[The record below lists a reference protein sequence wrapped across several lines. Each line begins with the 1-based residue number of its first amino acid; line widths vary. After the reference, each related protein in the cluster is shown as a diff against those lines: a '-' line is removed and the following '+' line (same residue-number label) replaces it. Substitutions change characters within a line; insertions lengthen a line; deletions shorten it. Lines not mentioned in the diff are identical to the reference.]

1 MNESQRVETLS
12 QSISYIR
19 SPVHVAYYP
28 SRPPRRYTVR
38 SRVSSGCRGDPTRP
52 RSAIREERERSR
64 RVKSGYSIVL
74 IRYIRM
80 TDCTARRATV
90 RHVYGKAP
98 ARPSRST
105 PGPARAIVTAARIDR
120 RAYRP
125 QSQRDAARTFMI
137 GRLITRHATD
147 IGSRDQVQGEA
158 DGTELRAHSGRQV
171 IAHTAVRRRPGTL
184 ERLGHAR
191 PRHRLKRK
199 ASHAR

>member
-38 SRVSSGCRGDPTRP
+38 SRFRPVAAGATRPDRDP
-52 RSAIREERERSR
+52 RSARSVRAIAPRQIRIFHRINPIYTYDRLY
-64 RVKSGYSIVL
+64 G
-74 IRYIRM
+74 
-80 TDCTARRATV
+80 TAC
-90 RHVYGKAP
+90 Y
-98 ARPSRST
+98 RPSRLRQGARRST